1 MVDDLNS
8 FLVLSLEEKGPEA
21 DLTTVEENIWLDN
34 TSYNEE
40 VLVNALRW
48 NLEEPVGL
56 VLTDGVRGILEY
68 HFALFT
74 GQNCTLY

>member
-1 MVDDLNS
+1 MVDDLNC

-34 TSYNEE
+34 TSNNEE

-56 VLTDGVRGILEY
+56 VLADGVRGILEY

-74 GQNCTLY
+74 RQNCTLY